1 MNKRKYIR
9 KQRIWAVFF
18 NERVS
23 MIPKIIHYCW
33 YGNKEKPVKFLKY
46 MDTWKK
52 IGGVQSRRME

>member
-1 MNKRKYIR
+1 
-9 KQRIWAVFF
+9 
-18 NERVS
+18 

-52 IGGVQSRRME
+52 IGGGTKPSNGMKQIVIYNAITT